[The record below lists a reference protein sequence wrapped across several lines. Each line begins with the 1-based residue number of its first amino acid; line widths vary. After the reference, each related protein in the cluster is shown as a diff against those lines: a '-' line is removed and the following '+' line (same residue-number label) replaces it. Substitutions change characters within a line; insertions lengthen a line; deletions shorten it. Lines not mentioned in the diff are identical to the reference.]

1 MSSYFF
7 HGLFKKINCSV
18 SNSIYYTFLYITFIA
33 SKKPLRKKIIPNP
46 MTHHFLLGCPVG
58 SWQMVSKWVITA
70 NLPINKLVMITKWLG
85 SMGYKYPIDPN
96 TLLIITYFFNGANIE
111 VK

>member
-1 MSSYFF
+1 
-7 HGLFKKINCSV
+7 
-18 SNSIYYTFLYITFIA
+18 
-33 SKKPLRKKIIPNP
+33 

-96 TLLIITYFFNGANIE
+96 TLLIITYFF
-111 VK
+111 